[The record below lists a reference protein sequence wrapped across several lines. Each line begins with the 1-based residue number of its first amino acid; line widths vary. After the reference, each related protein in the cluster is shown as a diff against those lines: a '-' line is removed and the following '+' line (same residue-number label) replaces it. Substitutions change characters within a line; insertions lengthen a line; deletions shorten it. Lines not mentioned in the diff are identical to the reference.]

1 MNTSNLQGG
10 TPEHL
15 DPSGAAGKDDI
26 HMTVLVSGRPKHVD
40 KTTLTYQEVVRL
52 YAPDGPFGE
61 NIVYTVDYLNGPPEN
76 PEGSMVEGQSVVV
89 RNGMRFNVAR
99 TDKS

>member
-1 MNTSNLQGG
+1 MNTTNLQGG

-15 DPSGAAGKDDI
+15 DPSGVAGKGGI
-26 HMTVLVSGRPKHVD
+26 HITVLVSGRPKHVN

-52 YAPDGPFGE
+52 YAPEGPFGE

-76 PEGSMVEGQSVVV
+76 PEGSLVEGQSVVV